1 MKHLICF
8 ILFLFLLLFFSTRKI
23 EANLITNFSFEEG
36 YTYWQKTNSNI
47 SFLIVPDEVFFG
59 SYSAFLTNSSSTS
72 YGVEQ
77 VITDIDPFKTYKLI
91 GYIKIPSSQ
100 TQKALIRVAW
110 YKTNDGSGSQISTN
124 DAYASASISDWQKVE
139 LIKEPPSSEIRSA
152 KIRLLVA
159 GGSAYFDEIYF
170 DEYVAPTTIPT
181 LTPTQTFFPT
191 PTVSPTPALI
201 SYSSIYLS
209 EVMVNPLSGEK
220 EWVEIYNDNDFE
232 VFLDSWYIDDA
243 ENAGATPKKISI
255 TVDPKSYA
263 VIEFSSAIF
272 NNDGDQVR
280 LLDFNKSE
288 KDSFEYNQSLVGK
301 SWGRVDFNSDSWC
314 LQEQTKNQS
323 NGNCLKDNSNSNNK
337 TINLVFSPSPT
348 KNIAVKATNFTQSKI
363 IKKTPAKKIENY
375 LARNNNHSLSLE
387 KGEVLGEETENNK
400 RRPQEI
406 FLLPLIYSLTS
417 TILSFKKILE
427 QIYRFKNTAK

>member
-8 ILFLFLLLFFSTRKI
+8 ILSLFFLLFFSTRKI

-36 YTYWQKTNSNI
+36 GSYWQKTNSNV
-47 SFLIVPDEVFFG
+47 SFLIVSDEVFFG

-77 VITDIDPFKTYKLI
+77 VITDIDPFKTYQLI
-91 GYIKIPSSQ
+91 GYIKLPSSQ

-110 YKTNDGSGSQISTN
+110 YKSNDGSGSQFSTS
-124 DAYASASISDWQKVE
+124 DASASASISDWQKVE

-170 DEYVAPTTIPT
+170 DEYFAPTTIPI
-181 LTPTQTFFPT
+181 LTPTQPLFPT
-191 PTVSPTPALI
+191 PTVSQTPAPI

-232 VFLDSWYIDDA
+232 VFLNNWYIDDI
-243 ENAGATPKKISI
+243 ENAGATPKKFSLTIG
-255 TVDPKSYA
+255 PKGYG

-272 NNDGDQVR
+272 NNAGDQVR
-280 LLDFNKSE
+280 LLDFNKIE
-288 KDSFEYNQSLVGK
+288 KDSFEYSQSVSGK

-314 LQEQTKNQS
+314 LQEPTKNQP
-323 NGNCLKDNSNSNNK
+323 NGSCLEDNLNSNSN
-337 TINLVFSPSPT
+337 TINLVFSPTPI
-348 KNIAVKATNFTQSKI
+348 KNIAVKATNFTQSKT
-363 IKKTPAKKIENY
+363 IKKKSAKKVENY
-375 LARNNNHSLSLE
+375 ITRNNDHFLSLD
-387 KGEVLGEETENNK
+387 KGEVLGEETENK
-400 RRPQEI
+400 TKKPREI

-417 TILSFKKILE
+417 TVLSLKKILE
-427 QIYRFKNTAK
+427 QIPV

>member
-1 MKHLICF
+1 MRHLICF

-23 EANLITNFSFEEG
+23 EANLINNFSFEEG
-36 YTYWQKTNSNI
+36 DAYWQKNNSNV
-47 SFLIVPDEVFFG
+47 SFLIASDEAFVG

-72 YGVEQ
+72 YGIEQ
-77 VITDIDPFKTYKLI
+77 VITDIDPFKTYQLI
-91 GYIKIPSSQ
+91 GYIKIPPSQ

-110 YKTNDGSGSQISTN
+110 YKSNDGSGSQISTN
-124 DAYASASISDWQKVE
+124 DVSASASISDWQKIE

-170 DEYVAPTTIPT
+170 DEYIVPTPIPT
-181 LTPTQTFFPT
+181 LTPAQTFFPT
-191 PTVSPTPALI
+191 PTAYPTPTSI

-232 VFLDSWYIDDA
+232 VFLNNWYIDDV
-243 ENAGATPKKISI
+243 ENAGATPKKFSL
-255 TVDPKSYA
+255 TVSPKSYA

-288 KDSFEYNQSLVGK
+288 KDSFEYSQSMAGK

-314 LQEQTKNQS
+314 LQEPTKNQP
-323 NGNCLKDNSNSNNK
+323 NGSCLINNTNTNSNL
-337 TINLVFSPSPT
+337 TINFTPSPT
-348 KNIAVKATNFTQSKI
+348 VFRNPLKSNITSSTKI
-363 IKKTPAKKIENY
+363 IKRGIARKIENY
-375 LARNNNHSLSLE
+375 IQQNNNSSLSLSE
-387 KGEVLGEETENNK
+387 GEVLGEETENRK
-400 RRPQEI
+400 KKSREI
-406 FLLPLIYSLTS
+406 FLLPLIYSLSS
-417 TILSFKKILE
+417 TVLSLKKILE
-427 QIYRFKNTAK
+427 QIPA